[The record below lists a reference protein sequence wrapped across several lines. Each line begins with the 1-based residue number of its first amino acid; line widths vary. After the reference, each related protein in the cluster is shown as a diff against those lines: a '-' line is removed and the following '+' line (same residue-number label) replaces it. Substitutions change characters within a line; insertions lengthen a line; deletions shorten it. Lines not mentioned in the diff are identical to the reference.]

1 MKKSMGISNG
11 FCPQTLFVYGTYNN
25 DGKPDFG
32 LFCWVSYYWDENLG
46 VMAAICEDK
55 RTRDNIR
62 RNGVFS
68 MGLVTEELLPLADYF
83 GCKSG
88 YDADKMKLDIGIEK
102 GQVLAVPVLE
112 KCPWTFELEVDKTFQ
127 HNGADI
133 YLCKIRN
140 VLADEAICD
149 DSVSFEEKL
158 RMIRPARTVG
168 NTYFSWDGNAVAKW
182 GEPMKNKNIAHYI
195 DQCEAAKKD

>member
-1 MKKSMGISNG
+1 MAKVSISPSNS
-11 FCPQTLFVYGTYNN
+11 FCPQTLFVYGTYSG

-32 LFCWVSYYWDENLG
+32 LFCWVSYYWDNESNNLG

-62 RNGVFS
+62 RNGIFS

-88 YDADKMKLDIGIEK
+88 NDPDKMNIAVDIEK
-102 GQVLAVPVLE
+102 GAALDVPVLA
-112 KCPWTFELEVDKTFQ
+112 KCPWTFELEVLHTFQ
-127 HNGADI
+127 DGKGADI

-140 VLADEAICD
+140 VLADESLHD
-149 DSVSFEEKL
+149 ESVSFEEKL
-158 RMIRPARTVG
+158 NRIRPARTVVG
-168 NTYFSWDGNAVAKW
+168 STYFSWDGRALAKW
-182 GEPMKNKNIAHYI
+182 GEPGNAVKQI
-195 DQCEAAKKD
+195 